1 MTLSTSQAVVPEAAA
16 LKLGPA
22 PAGRRRPG
30 GRTGS
35 SAGRVVVYLLLLVGT
50 AFALVPFLWL
60 IRSSLMDQVQIFT
73 SPPQWLPDPVVWA
86 NYPDA
91 LASAPFARYLLNTLN
106 IIFMVVPGT
115 LLSCSAAAFAFSRL
129 QWRGRNLFFGLLMT
143 GMMLPYAVTLIP
155 TFIAWQKLGFVDTY
169 VPLTIPAFFAAGG
182 AFNIFMLRQ
191 FFLSIPN
198 DLDNAVYIDGGNPW
212 TVYWRVVLPLNKGP
226 LTLVGVFTIIAAWND
241 LLNPL
246 IYLSDPNKATLSLG
260 LAQFRGLYNSQWG
273 LLMAASVMV
282 IAPLIVLF
290 FFAQRQI
297 MEGIALTGVKG

>member
-1 MTLSTSQAVVPEAAA
+1 MTAAPPEPRASRSNRSIKASGRLAQAVV
-16 LKLGPA
+16 LILLI
-22 PAGRRRPG
+22 G
-30 GRTGS
+30 G
-35 SAGRVVVYLLLLVGT
+35 AV
-50 AFALVPFLWL
+50 FALGPFLWL

-73 SPPQWLPDPVVWA
+73 SPPKWIPDPVVWS

-91 LASAPFARYLLNTLN
+91 LAAAPFGRYLLNTLN
-106 IIFMVVPGT
+106 IIVMVVPGT

-191 FFLSIPN
+191 FFLTIPN
-198 DLDNAVYIDGGNPW
+198 DLDNAVYIDGGSPW
-212 TVYWRVVLPLNKGP
+212 TVYWRVILPLNKGP
-226 LTLVGVFTIIAAWND
+226 LTLVAVFTIIAAWND

-246 IYLSDPNKATLSLG
+246 IYLSDPDKATLSLG
-260 LAQFRGLYNSQWG
+260 LAAFRGLYNSQWG

-282 IAPLIVLF
+282 ITPLLVLF